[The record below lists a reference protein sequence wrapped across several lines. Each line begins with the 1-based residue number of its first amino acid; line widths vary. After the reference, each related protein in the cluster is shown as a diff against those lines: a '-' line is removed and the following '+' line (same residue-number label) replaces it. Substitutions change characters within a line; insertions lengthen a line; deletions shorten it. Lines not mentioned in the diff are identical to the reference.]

1 MKGNLPPAGDVRL
14 TCNISKSLH
23 RNLKMAAVITNT
35 TMGELIEKFI
45 RDQLDDLLRK
55 GIK

>member
-1 MKGNLPPAGDVRL
+1 
-14 TCNISKSLH
+14 
-23 RNLKMAAVITNT
+23 MAAVITNT